1 MIRLTHTLP
10 VIRELE
16 ARTEVNVVEQ
26 DGERTMVETS
36 DGERFWI
43 ATVYLKEF
51 K

>member
-16 ARTEVNVVEQ
+16 ARTEVVVIEQ
-26 DGERTMVETS
+26 DAERTLVETS

-43 ATVYLKEF
+43 ATVYLREF